1 MSTISLRFDKETK
14 NEIDKLCEK
23 LGISITNFFT
33 IFAKKAIREQAIPF
47 EVSAKDTE
55 YSYKDMMLSMKKMQ
69 QKAVKNGTVDMSLE
83 EINKEGKKYDKNRTI
98 Y

>member
-33 IFAKKAIREQAIPF
+33 VFAKKAIREEAIPF

-69 QKAVKNGTVDMSLE
+69 QKAVKNGTADMSLE
-83 EINKEGKKYDKNRTI
+83 EINKEI
-98 Y
+98 YG

>member
-1 MSTISLRFDKETK
+1 MSTISLRFDTKTK
-14 NEIDKLCEK
+14 NEIDKLCDK

-69 QKAVKNGTVDMSLE
+69 QKAVKNGTADMSLE
-83 EINKEGKKYDKNRTI
+83 EINKEI
-98 Y
+98 YG

>member
-1 MSTISLRFDKETK
+1 MEVFMSTISLRFDKETK

-33 IFAKKAIREQAIPF
+33 VFAKKAIREQAIPF

-69 QKAVKNGTVDMSLE
+69 QKAVKNGTADMSLE
-83 EINKEGKKYDKNRTI
+83 EINKEI
-98 Y
+98 YG

>member
-1 MSTISLRFDKETK
+1 MEGFMSTISLRFDTETK

-33 IFAKKAIREQAIPF
+33 MFAKKAIREQAIPF
-47 EVSAKDTE
+47 EVSAKDNE

-69 QKAVKNGTVDMSLE
+69 QKAVKNGTADMSLE
-83 EINKEGKKYDKNRTI
+83 EINKEI
-98 Y
+98 YG